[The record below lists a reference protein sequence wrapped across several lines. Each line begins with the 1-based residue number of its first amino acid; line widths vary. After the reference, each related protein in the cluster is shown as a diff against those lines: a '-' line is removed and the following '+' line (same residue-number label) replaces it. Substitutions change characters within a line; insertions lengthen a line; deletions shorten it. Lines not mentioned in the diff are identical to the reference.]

1 MISSRLEGLAE
12 NGGRRSSRAAWRRL
26 RRAGRGRGAARGPT
40 RVGLRGRLLCPHA
53 TLDRDAPTP
62 AWRQRRADEM
72 IMLRGLAVGGAVVVT
87 ARWGHEC

>member
-1 MISSRLEGLAE
+1 MEDAAAAE
-12 NGGRRSSRAAWRRL
+12 RRGVVSGGRGG
-26 RRAGRGRGAARGPT
+26 AGGGVAGTGPT

-53 TLDRDAPTP
+53 TMDRDAPSP